1 MTCDPIRWLWGLI
14 PIAML
19 AWIAVHKHSD
29 AIESDLEARS
39 ARALA
44 AAGHGWASVAFS
56 GRNGLL
62 VGTAERPEDPP
73 KALAVVDGV
82 WGVYTV
88 AARVRIAG
96 DGERGAPPTPE
107 PPVAKGAESA
117 KEPEA
122 PAIETAVP
130 PRRELPPLTDDV
142 AVLAGD
148 KDGLPDAP
156 PSVLA
161 GMEFGP
167 AALAE
172 PTIDQVAANSPATV
186 RENAAPAELAVAE
199 AAAEVPAG
207 DAAVA
212 DTSPSAEAAAV
223 ADAAGDAQPTQVY
236 GPPAAT
242 LDPAD
247 AGPEISTAAAPEPAD
262 DLATAKATEPSPRA
276 EPNRRDAPAE
286 PVTVQPAPVLPAE
299 DSEPE
304 AERGLATPASEPSA
318 SVADAAGPA
327 QRPGDASAD
336 EVNTETVAADAGQSE
351 PVHREQETAAIAP
364 ETEGA
369 ATGPQEAAQ
378 EASSRCSQDTELA
391 KISGSVRFARGKA
404 DLDRRDREVLDK
416 IYSALN
422 GCPELSLKVVG
433 HTDADG
439 AARRNMRLSLRRA
452 KAAVTYLVDKGI
464 DAGRLEAVGY
474 GETRPVVPND
484 TADNRAKNRRVEV
497 EVTGLEQ
504 SAEPSASEK
513 TGDD

>member
-19 AWIAVHKHSD
+19 AWIAVHQHSD

-73 KALAVVDGV
+73 KALAIVDGV
-82 WGVYTV
+82 WGVYAV

-96 DGERGAPPTPE
+96 DGDSVPPPTPE
-107 PPVAKGAESA
+107 LPVAKGAESA

-122 PAIETAVP
+122 RAIEVAAP

-148 KDGLPDAP
+148 TDGLPDTR
-156 PSVLA
+156 PSVLS
-161 GMEFGP
+161 GTGSGP

-172 PTIDQVAANSPATV
+172 PTIEQVAANAPAAV

-199 AAAEVPAG
+199 AAAEVPAE
-207 DAAVA
+207 DAAIA
-212 DTSPSAEAAAV
+212 ATSSAVEAAAA
-223 ADAAGDAQPTQVY
+223 ADDAEGAQRTQVY
-236 GPPAAT
+236 GPPAAA
-242 LDPAD
+242 LVPAN
-247 AGPEISTAAAPEPAD
+247 AGPEVSTTAAPEPAD
-262 DLATAKATEPSPRA
+262 DKTPAKATGTASAA
-276 EPNRRDAPAE
+276 EPDRREAPVEQA
-286 PVTVQPAPVLPAE
+286 TARPAPVLPAE

-304 AERGLATPASEPSA
+304 AKGDAATPAGAPSD
-318 SVADAAGPA
+318 SVADVAGPDEQPA
-327 QRPGDASAD
+327 AANAD
-336 EVNTETVAADAGQSE
+336 EVEAKTVAADPAESE

-364 ETEGA
+364 ETA
-369 ATGPQEAAQ
+369 APATGPQAAAP

-404 DLDRRDREVLDK
+404 DLDRRDRKVLDK
-416 IYSALN
+416 IFSALN
-422 GCPELSLKVVG
+422 GCPALSLKVVG

-439 AARRNMRLSLRRA
+439 AAGRNMRLSLRRA
-452 KAAVTYLVDKGI
+452 RAAVTYLVDKGI

-504 SAEPSASEK
+504 TAEPSASDK
-513 TGDD
+513 AGDD

>member
-73 KALAVVDGV
+73 KALAIVNGV
-82 WGVYTV
+82 WGVHAV

-96 DGERGAPPTPE
+96 DGDSVPPPTPE

-172 PTIDQVAANSPATV
+172 PTIDQVAANAPAAV
-186 RENAAPAELAVAE
+186 RENAAPAELAVAA
-199 AAAEVPAG
+199 AAAEVPAE

-212 DTSPSAEAAAV
+212 DTSPAAEAVAV
-223 ADAAGDAQPTQVY
+223 TEGAGRAQRTQVY

-242 LDPAD
+242 LVPAE
-247 AGPEISTAAAPEPAD
+247 AGPEVSTVAAPEPAD

-276 EPNRRDAPAE
+276 EPNRRDAPVE
-286 PVTVQPAPVLPAE
+286 PITVQPAPVLPAE

-304 AERGLATPASEPSA
+304 AERGLATPASEPGE

-327 QRPGDASAD
+327 QRPGDANAD
-336 EVNTETVAADAGQSE
+336 EHQVETVAADVEESE

-364 ETEGA
+364 ETEGP
-369 ATGPQEAAQ
+369 ATGSQEAAP

-504 SAEPSASEK
+504 SAEPSASDK